1 MSARDVYL
9 PAGGWTDVFTGVHY
23 AGGSTV
29 RVYNG
34 IATTPLFA
42 RDGAVLPAVRV
53 VSPITSADF
62 PALSLNVFDGGD
74 GSYTLYEDD
83 GETVDYKAG
92 DVRKTLF
99 THTEN
104 GAQGSLAI
112 AKAEGAFKTDYTVR
126 TYTVRIHSERAIEN
140 VKLDGKAV
148 NAARI
153 GKDSA
158 AAPLAETGAAPDGTV
173 YAVTFTASMDA
184 AHTLTWE
191 TAASGDLDGDGAV
204 TLRDVLL
211 AARAA
216 LRGTYL
222 ADGDLNADG
231 KITTED
237 VTRLLARIF

>member
-1 MSARDVYL
+1 M
-9 PAGGWTDVFTGVHY
+9 
-23 AGGSTV
+23 
-29 RVYNG
+29 
-34 IATTPLFA
+34 
-42 RDGAVLPAVRV
+42 
-53 VSPITSADF
+53 
-62 PALSLNVFDGGD
+62 
-74 GSYTLYEDD
+74 
-83 GETVDYKAG
+83 
-92 DVRKTLF
+92 
-99 THTEN
+99 
-104 GAQGSLAI
+104 
-112 AKAEGAFKTDYTVR
+112 R